1 MASTN
6 IQQFT
11 LEEEAGMCAL
21 QLGSSYVLPFTLE
34 AAFKLRL
41 LDIFVKA
48 GPGAMLSQVDIA
60 AQLSTEN
67 PQAATMVDRT
77 LRLLATNSVISC
89 TIQTIADGCLSRN
102 YVHIPMK
109 AAYLMLLFD
118 YMSVQRMTGHT
129 NKNLL
134 RVYSGFNDM
143 EVLVDVNGID
153 GTSLQMITSRYPHI
167 KGINYNLPHIISGY
181 SEQRCSCL
189 LITGRPTLIDI
200 INWKV

>member
-6 IQQFT
+6 IQQLT

-34 AAFKLRL
+34 AAIKLRL

-48 GPGAMLSQVDIA
+48 GPSTMLSQVDIA
-60 AQLSTEN
+60 AQLSTKN
-67 PQAATMVDRT
+67 PQAATMVDQM
-77 LRLLATNSVISC
+77 LRLLAANSVISC
-89 TIQTIADGCLSRN
+89 TIQTIADGCPSRK

-109 AAYLMLLFD
+109 AAYQG
-118 YMSVQRMTGHT
+118 VQRMTSHT
-129 NKNLL
+129 NKNLF
-134 RVYSGFNDM
+134 RVYSGFNEM

-153 GTSLQMITSRYPHI
+153 GTSLQMITSRHRHI

-181 SEQRCSCL
+181 SEQRFSCL